1 MHAAFLTHAN
11 HATHGKI
18 LWTHAKSST
27 HVTHAKIWW
36 THATHTT
43 HSTHAIWQT
52 LIFKPVSGFFLKE
65 IDLEIFKFQWF

>member
-43 HSTHAIWQT
+43 HSTHAI
-52 LIFKPVSGFFLKE
+52 
-65 IDLEIFKFQWF
+65 